1 MWTLLKQDS
10 REALQTIPENSIHT
24 CVTSPPYYNLRD
36 YRAPGQIGLEETPEK
51 YVSNLVDYLMGVH
64 RVLRP
69 DGTLWLNLGDTY
81 AACNRSGRD
90 ESPGVGAKQAIGRI
104 RTAVRWKAGDGS
116 RFGWTLPGGQ
126 KPKDL
131 IGIPWMVAFAL
142 RSAGWYLRAEI
153 IWDKPNAMPESVK
166 DRPTRSHEQIFLLA
180 KSRHYYYDHE
190 AIKERAVARTAG
202 DYDGGPQRG
211 KGGERVNDGRNFR
224 IVKSGNKERKLGS
237 DYGRPGEERG
247 HSFPWEGFTR
257 NKRSV
262 WRISTR
268 PTQYKHHAT
277 FPPELVRDCILAGC
291 PPGGTVLDPFCGTGT
306 VLEVAERLGR
316 DSIGIDISAECCR
329 MTEERMG
336 KAWQASLTL

>member
-1 MWTLLKQDS
+1 M
-10 REALQTIPENSIHT
+10 E
-24 CVTSPPYYNLRD
+24 
-36 YRAPGQIGLEETPEK
+36 
-51 YVSNLVDYLMGVH
+51 VH

-81 AACNRSGRD
+81 AACLRGGRD
-90 ESPGVGAKQAIGRI
+90 ESPGVHAEQAIGRI
-104 RTAVRWKAGDGS
+104 RTAVRWTAGDGS

-142 RSAGWYLRAEI
+142 RAAGWYLRAEI
-153 IWDKPNAMPESVK
+153 IWDKPNGMPESVK
-166 DRPTRSHEQIFLLA
+166 DRPTRTHEQIFLLA
-180 KSRHYYYDHE
+180 KCRHYYYDQA
-190 AIKERAVARTAG
+190 AIKERAVARTVG

-211 KGGERVNDGRNFR
+211 KGGERVNDGRNYR
-224 IVKSGNKERKLGS
+224 LVKSGNKERKHGAEI
-237 DYGRPGEERG
+237 GRPGEQRG
-247 HSFPWEGFTR
+247 YSFPWAGFTR
-257 NKRSV
+257 NKRTV

-268 PTQYKHHAT
+268 PTRYRHHAT
-277 FPPELVRDCILAGC
+277 MAPEVAQYCNLAGC

-306 VLEVAERLGR
+306 TLEVAEHLGR

-329 MTEERMG
+329 MTEDRMG